1 VSFVW
6 FADEPLRTREEIARV
21 VHAISLKRGL
31 DELAT
36 VIALMTIAVEVGVDG
51 NWWCPWNAND
61 SSSQHYPFDSQSDD
75 GRSVGYF
82 QQQNGRAGDT
92 LPVGDRD
99 NWWGSMQT
107 RMALAQ
113 AADTFLSRLSED
125 HTTAANNP
133 ALAGV
138 FAQRVQG
145 SAFPDRYAQKWDE
158 AWAVLRR
165 ALDEPKEQPVTDRP
179 AYNEFPIWSPSSS
192 SRNGVT
198 IDAVFL
204 HTQEGGGGDSA
215 AEDLAH
221 YLADPANQVSY
232 HYAVSQAS
240 DSGVTV
246 VDCVDTDRAAW
257 SVLSANARSINL
269 CFAGSRVA
277 WTREQW
283 MQQSNAID
291 VAAYLVVQ
299 DCKKYSIP
307 TSVIVPPYEGRIPGI
322 SDHAY
327 VTKILGDG
335 THTDVGPG
343 FPWDYFSQRVAFW
356 TADRQSPVAQPNGP
370 VGPADDQLTLRWN
383 CLGGQTLVEAIA
395 EIRDKVCGTSDRA
408 KEGSR

>member
-1 VSFVW
+1 MVHTVS
-6 FADEPLRTREEIARV
+6 LN
-21 VHAISLKRGL
+21 RGL

-36 VIALMTIAVEVGVDG
+36 VIALMTIAVEVGADG
-51 NWWCPWNAND
+51 QWWCPWNAND
-61 SSSQHYPFDSQSDD
+61 PSSQNYPFDSQADD

-92 LPVGDRD
+92 LPDGDRD
-99 NWWGSMQT
+99 NWWGSMHT

-113 AADTFLSRLSED
+113 ATDTFLARLSD
-125 HTTAANNP
+125 DYTTAADNP
-133 ALAGV
+133 SLAGS

-158 AWAVLRR
+158 AWAVLRS
-165 ALDEPKEQPVTDRP
+165 ALDQPTEPPVTNRP
-179 AYNEFPIWSPSSS
+179 AYNEFPIWSPNSS
-192 SRNGVT
+192 SRNGVAV
-198 IDAVFL
+198 DAVFL

-215 AEDLAH
+215 AEGLAH
-221 YLADPANQVSY
+221 YLAEPANQVSY
-232 HYAVSQAS
+232 HYAISQAS

-246 VDCVDTDRAAW
+246 VDCVDTDHAAW

-269 CFAGSRVA
+269 CFAGSRAA

-299 DCKKYSIP
+299 DCQKYDIP
-307 TSVIVPPYEGRIPGI
+307 LNVIAPPYTGRIPGI

-335 THTDVGPG
+335 THTDVGAG
-343 FPWDYFSQRVAFW
+343 FPWDYFSARIAFW
-356 TADRQSPVAQPNGP
+356 SADGQDPIEVPSGP

-383 CLGGQTLVEAIA
+383 CLGGQTLVEAVA
-395 EIRDKVCGTSDRA
+395 QIRDKVCGTSDRE
-408 KEGSR
+408 KEGVR